1 RSSQGGFGEVNYII
15 TLVLIFGF
23 IVIFNNLL
31 NRYMVLYKE
40 LDLFTCRIG
49 MLLVLIVLVDFAK
62 QQNMLATLSVLL
74 ILLFVEKLRII
85 QRTDKK

>member
-1 RSSQGGFGEVNYII
+1 MNYII
-15 TLVLIFGF
+15 TLVLIFIF

-31 NRYMVLYKE
+31 NRYMLSHKE

-62 QQNMLATLSVLL
+62 QQNMLVTLSVLL
-74 ILLFVEKLRII
+74 ILLFIEKLRII
-85 QRTDKK
+85 QRSDKK

>member
-1 RSSQGGFGEVNYII
+1 YII
-15 TLVLIFGF
+15 TLVPILVF

-49 MLLVLIVLVDFAK
+49 MLFVLIVIVDFAK
-62 QQNMLATLSVLL
+62 QKNMLATLSVVL

-85 QRTDKK
+85 QRSDKK

>member
-1 RSSQGGFGEVNYII
+1 MNYII
-15 TLVLIFGF
+15 TLVLMLVF

-31 NRYMVLYKE
+31 NRYMVLSKE

-62 QQNMLATLSVLL
+62 QQNMLATLSVVL

-85 QRTDKK
+85 QRSGKK

>member
-1 RSSQGGFGEVNYII
+1 MNYII
-15 TLVLIFGF
+15 TLVIMLVF

-62 QQNMLATLSVLL
+62 QQNMLATLSVVL

-85 QRTDKK
+85 QRSDRK

>member
-1 RSSQGGFGEVNYII
+1 MSYII
-15 TLVLIFGF
+15 TLVPILVF

-74 ILLFVEKLRII
+74 ILLFIEKLRTI
-85 QRTDKK
+85 QRSDEK

>member
-1 RSSQGGFGEVNYII
+1 MSYII
-15 TLVLIFGF
+15 TLVPILVF

-85 QRTDKK
+85 QRSDEK

>member
-1 RSSQGGFGEVNYII
+1 MNYII
-15 TLVLIFGF
+15 TIVLIFVF

-31 NRYMVLYKE
+31 NRYVVLYKE

-62 QQNMLATLSVLL
+62 QQNMLVTLSVLL

-85 QRTDKK
+85 QRSDKKWHNIK

>member
-1 RSSQGGFGEVNYII
+1 MSYII
-15 TLVLIFGF
+15 TLVPILVF

-49 MLLVLIVLVDFAK
+49 MLLVLIVIVDFAK
-62 QQNMLATLSVLL
+62 QKNMLATLSVVL
-74 ILLFVEKLRII
+74 ILVFVEKLRII
-85 QRTDKK
+85 QRSDKK

>member
-1 RSSQGGFGEVNYII
+1 MSYII
-15 TLVLIFGF
+15 TLVPILVF

-49 MLLVLIVLVDFAK
+49 MLLVLIVIVGFAK
-62 QQNMLATLSVLL
+62 QKNMLATLSVVL

-85 QRTDKK
+85 QRSDKK

>member
-1 RSSQGGFGEVNYII
+1 YII
-15 TLVLIFGF
+15 TLVPILVF

-49 MLLVLIVLVDFAK
+49 MLFVLIVIVDFAK
-62 QQNMLATLSVLL
+62 QQNMLVTLSVVL

-85 QRTDKK
+85 QRSDKK

>member
-1 RSSQGGFGEVNYII
+1 MNYII
-15 TLVLIFGF
+15 TLVLILVL

-31 NRYMVLYKE
+31 NTYMLSYKE

-62 QQNMLATLSVLL
+62 QKNMLATLSVVL

-85 QRTDKK
+85 QRSDKK

>member
-1 RSSQGGFGEVNYII
+1 MNYII
-15 TLVLIFGF
+15 TLVLMVVF

-49 MLLVLIVLVDFAK
+49 MLLALIVLVEFAK

-74 ILLFVEKLRII
+74 IILFVEKLRII
-85 QRTDKK
+85 QRSGEK

>member
-1 RSSQGGFGEVNYII
+1 MSYII
-15 TLVLIFGF
+15 TLVPILVF

-31 NRYMVLYKE
+31 NRYMVLNKE

-49 MLLVLIVLVDFAK
+49 MLLVLIVIVDFAK
-62 QQNMLATLSVLL
+62 QKNMLATLSVVL

-85 QRTDKK
+85 QRSDKK

>member
-1 RSSQGGFGEVNYII
+1 MSYII
-15 TLVLIFGF
+15 TLVPILVF

-31 NRYMVLYKE
+31 NRYMVLNKE

-49 MLLVLIVLVDFAK
+49 MLLVLIVIVDFAK
-62 QQNMLATLSVLL
+62 QKNMLATLSVVL

-85 QRTDKK
+85 QRSDEK

>member
-1 RSSQGGFGEVNYII
+1 MSYII
-15 TLVLIFGF
+15 TLVPILVF

-31 NRYMVLYKE
+31 NRYMVLNKE

-49 MLLVLIVLVDFAK
+49 MLLVLIVIVDFAK
-62 QQNMLATLSVLL
+62 QQNMLATLSVVL

-85 QRTDKK
+85 QRSDKK

>member
-1 RSSQGGFGEVNYII
+1 MNYII
-15 TLVLIFGF
+15 TLVPIFVF

-49 MLLVLIVLVDFAK
+49 MLLVLIVLVEFAK

-85 QRTDKK
+85 QRSDKK

>member
-1 RSSQGGFGEVNYII
+1 MTYII
-15 TLVLIFGF
+15 TLVLIFVF

-62 QQNMLATLSVLL
+62 QQNMLVTLSVLL

-85 QRTDKK
+85 QRSDKKWHNIK

>member
-1 RSSQGGFGEVNYII
+1 MSYII
-15 TLVLIFGF
+15 TLVPILVF

-49 MLLVLIVLVDFAK
+49 MLFVLIVIVDFAK
-62 QQNMLATLSVLL
+62 QKNMLATLSVVL

-85 QRTDKK
+85 QRSDKK

>member
-1 RSSQGGFGEVNYII
+1 MSYII
-15 TLVLIFGF
+15 TLVPILVF

-49 MLLVLIVLVDFAK
+49 LLLVLIVIVDFAK
-62 QQNMLATLSVLL
+62 QKNMLATLSVVL

-85 QRTDKK
+85 QRSDKK

>member
-1 RSSQGGFGEVNYII
+1 MSYII
-15 TLVLIFGF
+15 TLVPILVF

-31 NRYMVLYKE
+31 NRYMTLYKE

-49 MLLVLIVLVDFAK
+49 MLLVLIVIVDFAK
-62 QQNMLATLSVLL
+62 QKNMLATLSVVL

-85 QRTDKK
+85 QRSDKK

>member
-1 RSSQGGFGEVNYII
+1 MSYII
-15 TLVLIFGF
+15 TLVPILVF

-49 MLLVLIVLVDFAK
+49 MLFVLIVIVDFAK
-62 QQNMLATLSVLL
+62 QKNMLATLSVVL
-74 ILLFVEKLRII
+74 ILLFVEKLIII
-85 QRTDKK
+85 QMSYKK

>member
-1 RSSQGGFGEVNYII
+1 MSYII
-15 TLVLIFGF
+15 TLVPILVF

-49 MLLVLIVLVDFAK
+49 MLLVLIVIVDFAK
-62 QQNMLATLSVLL
+62 QKNMLATLSVVL

-85 QRTDKK
+85 QRSDEK

>member
-1 RSSQGGFGEVNYII
+1 YII
-15 TLVLIFGF
+15 TLVPILVF

-49 MLLVLIVLVDFAK
+49 MLFVLIVIVDFAK
-62 QQNMLATLSVLL
+62 QKNMLVTLSVVL

-85 QRTDKK
+85 QRSDKK

>member
-1 RSSQGGFGEVNYII
+1 MNYII
-15 TLVLIFGF
+15 TLVLIFVF

-40 LDLFTCRIG
+40 LDLFTFRIG

-74 ILLFVEKLRII
+74 ILLFIEKLRII
-85 QRTDKK
+85 QRSDKK

>member
-1 RSSQGGFGEVNYII
+1 MSYII
-15 TLVLIFGF
+15 TLVPILVF

-85 QRTDKK
+85 QRSDKK

>member
-1 RSSQGGFGEVNYII
+1 MSYII
-15 TLVLIFGF
+15 TLVPMLVF

-49 MLLVLIVLVDFAK
+49 MLLVLIVIVDFAK
-62 QQNMLATLSVLL
+62 QKNMLATLSVVL

-85 QRTDKK
+85 QRSDKK

>member
-1 RSSQGGFGEVNYII
+1 MNYII
-15 TLVLIFGF
+15 TIVLIFVF

-62 QQNMLATLSVLL
+62 QQNMLVTLSVLL

-85 QRTDKK
+85 QRSDKKWHNIK

>member
-1 RSSQGGFGEVNYII
+1 MTYII
-15 TLVLIFGF
+15 TLVLIFVF

-49 MLLVLIVLVDFAK
+49 MLLVLIVLVEFAK
-62 QQNMLATLSVLL
+62 QQNMLATLIVLL

-85 QRTDKK
+85 QRSDKK

>member
-1 RSSQGGFGEVNYII
+1 
-15 TLVLIFGF
+15 LVF

-49 MLLVLIVLVDFAK
+49 MLLVLIVIVDFAK
-62 QQNMLATLSVLL
+62 QQNMLATCVLL

-85 QRTDKK
+85 QRSDKK

>member
-1 RSSQGGFGEVNYII
+1 MSYII
-15 TLVLIFGF
+15 TLVLIFVF

-40 LDLFTCRIG
+40 LDLFICRIG

-85 QRTDKK
+85 QRSDRK

>member
-1 RSSQGGFGEVNYII
+1 MNYII
-15 TLVLIFGF
+15 ALVLILVF
-23 IVIFNNLL
+23 IVILNNLL

-49 MLLVLIVLVDFAK
+49 MLLVLIVLVDFVK
-62 QQNMLATLSVLL
+62 QQNMLATLIVLL

-85 QRTDKK
+85 QRSDKK

>member
-1 RSSQGGFGEVNYII
+1 MSYII
-15 TLVLIFGF
+15 TLVPILVF

-49 MLLVLIVLVDFAK
+49 MLLVLIVLVEFAK
-62 QQNMLATLSVLL
+62 QKNMLATLSVVL

-85 QRTDKK
+85 QRSDKK

>member
-1 RSSQGGFGEVNYII
+1 MSYII
-15 TLVLIFGF
+15 TLVPILVF

-49 MLLVLIVLVDFAK
+49 MLLVLIVIVDFAK
-62 QQNMLATLSVLL
+62 QKNMLATLSVVL

-85 QRTDKK
+85 QRSD